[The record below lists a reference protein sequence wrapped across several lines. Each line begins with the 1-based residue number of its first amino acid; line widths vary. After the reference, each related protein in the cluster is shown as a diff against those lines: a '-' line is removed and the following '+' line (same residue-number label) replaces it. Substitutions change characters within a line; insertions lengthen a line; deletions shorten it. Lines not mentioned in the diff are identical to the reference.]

1 MADAKTGDGLWKWM
15 VGGMAAGGVV
25 LGLLIASYAIGYH
38 RGKDHAAAAA
48 ATTPPATSAGRRP
61 KRLRHQQPPRPTK
74 TPAETTP
81 PATETQPTE
90 TAPSQAELVAR
101 GEGLWSST
109 GCAGCHSLN
118 GAAGVGPTMQGL
130 AGSTVTLD
138 DGSTVTAD
146 DAYLEQAIVDPDA
159 QVSEG
164 YNAGIMSG
172 AVASQKFDTRPE
184 DVAALVAFIEKQGPT
199 PGLQRP
205 RQPRG

>member
-1 MADAKTGDGLWKWM
+1 MADAKTGDALWKWI
-15 VGGMAAGGVV
+15 VGGIAAGAAV
-25 LGLLIASYAIGYH
+25 LGLLIASYAIGYN
-38 RGKDHAAAAA
+38 RGEDNAAAPAA
-48 ATTPPATSAGRRP
+48 ATPPATTAPDETTS
-61 KRLRHQQPPRPTK
+61 PPATTAPET

-109 GCAGCHSLN
+109 GCAGCHSLD

-184 DVAALVAFIEKQGPT
+184 DVAALVAFIEKQG
-199 PGLQRP
+199 
-205 RQPRG
+205 

>member
-1 MADAKTGDGLWKWM
+1 VADAKTGDALWKWI
-15 VGGMAAGGVV
+15 VGGIAAGAAV
-25 LGLLIASYAIGYH
+25 LGLLIASYAIGYN
-38 RGKDHAAAAA
+38 RGEDNAAAPA
-48 ATTPPATSAGRRP
+48 ATTPPATTAP
-61 KRLRHQQPPRPTK
+61 AETTPPPATTAPET

-90 TAPSQAELVAR
+90 TAPSTAPSQTELVAR

-109 GCAGCHSLN
+109 GCAGCHSLD

-164 YNAGIMSG
+164 YKAGIMSG
-172 AVASQKFDTRPE
+172 AVASQKFHTRPE
-184 DVAALVAFIEKQGPT
+184 DVAALVAFIEKQG
-199 PGLQRP
+199 
-205 RQPRG
+205 

>member
-1 MADAKTGDGLWKWM
+1 LIVPYAM
-15 VGGMAAGGVV
+15 VYTPAAHT
-25 LGLLIASYAIGYH
+25 APAP
-38 RGKDHAAAAA
+38 AE
-48 ATTPPATSAGRRP
+48 TTPPATTAP
-61 KRLRHQQPPRPTK
+61 AETTPPPATTAPET

-101 GEGLWSST
+101 GEELWSST
-109 GCAGCHSLN
+109 GCAGCHSLD

-164 YNAGIMSG
+164 YKAGIMSG
-172 AVASQKFDTRPE
+172 AVASQKFDTRPD
-184 DVAALVAFIEKQGPT
+184 DVAALVAFVKA
-199 PGLQRP
+199 
-205 RQPRG
+205 RG

>member
-1 MADAKTGDGLWKWM
+1 MADAKTGDALWKWI
-15 VGGMAAGGVV
+15 VGGIAAGAAV
-25 LGLLIASYAIGYH
+25 LGLLIASYAIGYN
-38 RGKDHAAAAA
+38 RGEDNAAAPA
-48 ATTPPATSAGRRP
+48 ATTPPATTAP
-61 KRLRHQQPPRPTK
+61 AETTPPPATTAPET

-109 GCAGCHSLN
+109 GCAGCHSLD

-164 YNAGIMSG
+164 YKAGIMSG

-184 DVAALVAFIEKQGPT
+184 DVAALVAFIEKHG
-199 PGLQRP
+199 
-205 RQPRG
+205 

>member
-1 MADAKTGDGLWKWM
+1 VADAKTGDALWKWI
-15 VGGMAAGGVV
+15 VGGIAAGAAV
-25 LGLLIASYAIGYH
+25 LGLLIASYAIGYN
-38 RGKDHAAAAA
+38 RGEDNAAAPA
-48 ATTPPATSAGRRP
+48 ATPPPATTA
-61 KRLRHQQPPRPTK
+61 
-74 TPAETTP
+74 PAETTP

-90 TAPSQAELVAR
+90 TAPSQTELVAR

-109 GCAGCHSLN
+109 GCAGCHSLD

-164 YNAGIMSG
+164 YKAGIMSG

-184 DVAALVAFIEKQGPT
+184 DVAALVAFIEKQG
-199 PGLQRP
+199 
-205 RQPRG
+205 

>member
-1 MADAKTGDGLWKWM
+1 MADAKTGDALWKWIL
-15 VGGMAAGGVV
+15 GGIAAGAAV
-25 LGLLIASYAIGYH
+25 LGLLIASYAIGYN
-38 RGKDHAAAAA
+38 RGEDNAAAPAE
-48 ATTPPATSAGRRP
+48 TTPPATTAPAETSP
-61 KRLRHQQPPRPTK
+61 QPATTAPET

-109 GCAGCHSLN
+109 GCAGCHSLD

-164 YNAGIMSG
+164 YKAGIMSG

-184 DVAALVAFIEKQGPT
+184 DVAALVAFIEKQS
-199 PGLQRP
+199 
-205 RQPRG
+205 

>member
-1 MADAKTGDGLWKWM
+1 MADAKTGDALWKWI
-15 VGGMAAGGVV
+15 VGGIAAGAAV
-25 LGLLIASYAIGYH
+25 LGLLIASYAIGYN
-38 RGKDHAAAAA
+38 RGEDNAAAPA
-48 ATTPPATSAGRRP
+48 ATTPPATTAP
-61 KRLRHQQPPRPTK
+61 AETTPPPATTAPET

-81 PATETQPTE
+81 PATETRTTE
-90 TAPSQAELVAR
+90 TAPSQTERVAR

-109 GCAGCHSLN
+109 GCAGCHSLD

-164 YNAGIMSG
+164 YKAGIMSG
-172 AVASQKFDTRPE
+172 DVASQKFDTRPE
-184 DVAALVAFIEKQGPT
+184 DVAALVAFIEKHG
-199 PGLQRP
+199 
-205 RQPRG
+205 

>member
-1 MADAKTGDGLWKWM
+1 VADAKTGDALWKWI
-15 VGGMAAGGVV
+15 VGGIAAGAAV
-25 LGLLIASYAIGYH
+25 LGLLIASYAIGYN
-38 RGKDHAAAAA
+38 RGEDNAAAPAA
-48 ATTPPATSAGRRP
+48 ATPPATTAPDETTS
-61 KRLRHQQPPRPTK
+61 PPATTAPET

-109 GCAGCHSLN
+109 GCAGCHSLD

-164 YNAGIMSG
+164 YKAGIMSG

-184 DVAALVAFIEKQGPT
+184 DVAALVAFIEKQG
-199 PGLQRP
+199 
-205 RQPRG
+205 

>member
-1 MADAKTGDGLWKWM
+1 MADAKTGDALWKWI
-15 VGGMAAGGVV
+15 VGGIAAGAAV
-25 LGLLIASYAIGYH
+25 LGLLIASYAIGYN
-38 RGKDHAAAAA
+38 RGEDNAAAPA
-48 ATTPPATSAGRRP
+48 ATTPPATTAP
-61 KRLRHQQPPRPTK
+61 AETTPPPATTAPET

-90 TAPSQAELVAR
+90 TAPSQTELVAR

-109 GCAGCHSLN
+109 GCAGCHSLD

-164 YNAGIMSG
+164 YKAGIMSG
-172 AVASQKFDTRPE
+172 AVASQKFDTRQQ
-184 DVAALVAFIEKQGPT
+184 DVDALVAFVKAQG
-199 PGLQRP
+199 
-205 RQPRG
+205 

>member
-1 MADAKTGDGLWKWM
+1 MADAKTGDALWKWI
-15 VGGMAAGGVV
+15 VGGIAAGAAV
-25 LGLLIASYAIGYH
+25 LGLLIASYAIGYN
-38 RGKDHAAAAA
+38 RGEDNAAAPAPPPTETSPE
-48 ATTPPATSAGRRP
+48 TTVPPEITVTI
-61 KRLRHQQPPRPTK
+61 QTEPT
-74 TPAETTP
+74 ETTP

-90 TAPSQAELVAR
+90 TAPSQTELVAR

-109 GCAGCHSLN
+109 GCAGCHSLD

-164 YNAGIMSG
+164 YKAGIMSG
-172 AVASQKFDTRPE
+172 AVASQKFHTRPE
-184 DVAALVAFIEKQGPT
+184 DVAALVAFIEKQG
-199 PGLQRP
+199 
-205 RQPRG
+205 

>member
-1 MADAKTGDGLWKWM
+1 MADAKTGDALWKWIL
-15 VGGMAAGGVV
+15 GGIAAGAAV
-25 LGLLIASYAIGYH
+25 LGLLIASYAIGYN
-38 RGKDHAAAAA
+38 RGKDNAASAAE
-48 ATTPPATSAGRRP
+48 TTPPATTAP
-61 KRLRHQQPPRPTK
+61 AETTPPPATTAPET

-90 TAPSQAELVAR
+90 TAPSQTELVAR

-109 GCAGCHSLN
+109 GCAGCHSLD

-138 DGSTVTAD
+138 DGSTTTAD
-146 DAYLEQAIVDPDA
+146 DAYLEKAIVDPDA

-164 YNAGIMSG
+164 YKAGIMSG

-184 DVAALVAFIEKQGPT
+184 DVAALVAFIEKQG
-199 PGLQRP
+199 
-205 RQPRG
+205 

>member
-1 MADAKTGDGLWKWM
+1 MADAKTGDALWKWI
-15 VGGMAAGGVV
+15 VGGIAAGAAV
-25 LGLLIASYAIGYH
+25 LGLLIASYAIGYN
-38 RGKDHAAAAA
+38 RGEDNAAAPA
-48 ATTPPATSAGRRP
+48 ATTPPATTAP
-61 KRLRHQQPPRPTK
+61 AETTPPPATTAPET

-109 GCAGCHSLN
+109 GCAGCHSLD

-164 YNAGIMSG
+164 YKAGIMSG

-184 DVAALVAFIEKQGPT
+184 DVAALVAFIEKQG
-199 PGLQRP
+199 
-205 RQPRG
+205 